1 MGCGIIY
8 KNLTERID
16 LKELYTE
23 TSFFENAEN
32 RHEPEITHEG

>member
-8 KNLTERID
+8 KNLRERID

-23 TSFFENAEN
+23 ACFTENPEKSY
-32 RHEPEITHEG
+32 EPEITHEG